1 MVLMVLVVLAS
12 VAAWL
17 VLERNNELFVLDW
30 RDGET
35 RVVRGSA
42 PARLRHEL
50 ARVLAAANV
59 NVAQVKV
66 TSRAYSARLTA
77 EGVDTATLQELR
89 RVLQAVPYSRLV
101 CTKPFAKLQHTDTT
115 SMRNRALRFL
125 GVSSLVWLFGTADE

>member
-1 MVLMVLVVLAS
+1 MLLVVAS
-12 VAAWL
+12 VAAAAWL

-59 NVAQVKV
+59 NVAQVRV
-66 TSRAYSARLTA
+66 TARAYSARLTA
-77 EGVDTATLQELR
+77 HGVDTATLQELR
-89 RVLQAVPYSRLV
+89 RALQAV
-101 CTKPFAKLQHTDTT
+101 PFAKLQTADTA